1 MPPWAPP
8 AAPAPPAPLNIFKSI
23 RLLMES
29 PPAPLSIIRGR
40 RLFIPPIIPPA
51 AEPDLARLRRC
62 SNILFRAFWAA
73 AAAEEDSAGLLPV
86 AAANYRRKKKVLSAK
101 AKLKGAIW
109 LVSSKKES
117 AKNDDFNINFFWVVM
132 MNMKIWWFN
141 LFNFKKINAMTVIV
155 IKEWWDNDL
164 NETLIMKYWKR
175 IPNSPHI

>member
-86 AAANYRRKKKVLSAK
+86 AAANYRRKKNVLSAK
-101 AKLKGAIW
+101 AKQKGAIW

-117 AKNDDFNINFFWVVM
+117 AKNDDFNIISFGFSWW
-132 MNMKIWWFN
+132 IWEYDGLIYIIFS
-141 LFNFKKINAMTVIV
+141 KINAMTVTK

-164 NETLIMKYWKR
+164 NETLINEILKK
-175 IPNSPHI
+175 NTH

>member
-101 AKLKGAIW
+101 AKQKVQYDWFQA
-109 LVSSKKES
+109 KK
-117 AKNDDFNINFFWVVM
+117 KVQKM
-132 MNMKIWWFN
+132 MI
-141 LFNFKKINAMTVIV
+141 L
-155 IKEWWDNDL
+155 
-164 NETLIMKYWKR
+164 TLISFGLSWWIWKYDDLIYKILRKSMRWL
-175 IPNSPHI
+175 SP